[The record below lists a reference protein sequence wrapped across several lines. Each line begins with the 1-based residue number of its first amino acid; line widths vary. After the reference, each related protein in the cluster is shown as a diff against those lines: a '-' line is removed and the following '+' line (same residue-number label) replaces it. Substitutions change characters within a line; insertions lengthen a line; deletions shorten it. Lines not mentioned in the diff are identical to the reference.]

1 MDGCCVCVGV
11 KKKAGLVVY
20 KRCWV
25 VKLGFIE
32 NMEGV
37 KHRAVD
43 CKRRKE
49 NDEQREKRQRPRDD
63 GRNVMNS
70 QQRRP
75 QDSDRRRRENERDD
89 ERKEGMRTRDERTG
103 EHLPKER

>member
-1 MDGCCVCVGV
+1 M
-11 KKKAGLVVY
+11 
-20 KRCWV
+20 
-25 VKLGFIE
+25 KLGFIE

-37 KHRAVD
+37 LKKEAKQVKHRAVD
-43 CKRRKE
+43 CKRGRE

-70 QQRRP
+70 QQRRTVTGGGEKM
-75 QDSDRRRRENERDD
+75 REMTRE
-89 ERKEGMRTRDERTG
+89 KEGMRKRDERTG